1 MAGDSHKDYKLNF
14 LALRAGTYKFKS
26 TFKHD
31 SSDEYI
37 FYQFVITVEENSE
50 IERIEL
56 ESPIRESVTASIII
70 ENPTDQEIEVN
81 RSQFTI
87 ANEYIEIHP
96 ETQIVKGKESR
107 EFHIRYMPLMISES
121 EAEMTLRNPVLGDFR
136 YQLLLKGSAPTS
148 QRSLAFKCSLG

>member
-1 MAGDSHKDYKLNF
+1 VAGDSHKDYKLNF

-70 ENPTDQEIEVN
+70 ENPTD
-81 RSQFTI
+81 
-87 ANEYIEIHP
+87 
-96 ETQIVKGKESR
+96 
-107 EFHIRYMPLMISES
+107 
-121 EAEMTLRNPVLGDFR
+121 
-136 YQLLLKGSAPTS
+136 
-148 QRSLAFKCSLG
+148 